1 MQLETLRA
9 LLSFAFIATGVL
21 FFVAGTMGMLRFPDV
36 YNRLHALTKSDNL
49 GFGLVALG
57 LVVVAPTVFEALKV
71 VTIWLFV
78 LVASTTS
85 AHLVARVARQR
96 EEN

>member
-1 MQLETLRA
+1 MELGAVRTGLSI
-9 LLSFAFIATGVL
+9 LLIAAGVL
-21 FFVAGTMGMLRFPDV
+21 FFVAGTVGMLRFPDV